1 MPRVS
6 QLKKKKRKE
15 KKTTEGYT
23 GTIEY
28 LRNIIPVSRFGP
40 DYRRSHAR

>member
-6 QLKKKKRKE
+6 QLKKKE
-15 KKTTEGYT
+15 KKTTEGYA